1 MKNIRGILIVLCLI
15 LALQPVCGVHA
26 AEAAVSCRTLDATAT
41 LGGSDK
47 ILDTTKAAIVY
58 ERGSGTMIYGYNM
71 DQRIYPSS
79 MVKLMTA
86 LVALENGNL
95 DDIVTVSKA
104 ALDSVAIGSVS
115 AGLVRWEEISLRDLM
130 YCMMV
135 ASANDAA
142 AVIALHVGGSLDMF
156 ILMMNEMAEKLG
168 CSDTNFSNVHGL
180 HDDNTYTTA
189 RDICKILDYALENP
203 EFKQM
208 FETKSYQVAA
218 TNKSDARDIITTN
231 YMMSK
236 DYTKKYFDDRVVGG
250 KTGSTDKAGRC
261 LAITADVNGMDVIAI
276 VMGAEPVYNEDGVS
290 VSRFGSFEEMS
301 ELLDFVEGGFE
312 FGQLFYDGQVIDRFQ
327 VSGGDSDVAVGP
339 MDDVMCVIPKAFA
352 LEDMSWKI
360 VEDRNALVAPIAKGQ
375 TVAQLQVWYKDICIG
390 STDLIA
396 MNKVTVYEPFK
407 GPQSNSAQ
415 EQEDRHGAI
424 IATILGVIVGI
435 VVLFCVGLVAVRM
448 IQVALVKARIRRR
461 RNMRRKRNAELE

>member
-1 MKNIRGILIVLCLI
+1 MKKIRAILIVLCLI
-15 LALQPVCGVHA
+15 LALQPVSGVHA
-26 AEAAVSCRTLDATAT
+26 AEVTVSCRTLDATAT
-41 LGGSDK
+41 LGGNDK

-71 DQRIYPSS
+71 DKRIYPSS

-135 ASANDAA
+135 SSANDAA
-142 AVIALHVGGSLDMF
+142 AVIALHVGGSMDMF

-218 TNKSDARDIITTN
+218 TNKNDARDIITTN

-327 VSGGDSDVAVGP
+327 VNGGDSDVAVGP
-339 MDDVMCVIPKAFA
+339 VDDVMCVIPKKFDQ
-352 LEDMSWKI
+352 EDMTWRI
-360 VEDRNALVAPIAKGQ
+360 VEDKSALVAPILKGQ

-390 STDLIA
+390 STELIA

-407 GPQSNSAQ
+407 EPQGNSAQ
-415 EQEDRHGAI
+415 EQEDRHGAV
-424 IATILGVIVGI
+424 IAAILGVLVGI
-435 VVLFCVGLVAVRM
+435 VVLFAVGLAAFRM
-448 IQVALVKARIRRR
+448 IQVAMVKARIRRR

>member
-1 MKNIRGILIVLCLI
+1 MKNIRAILIVLCLI
-15 LALQPVCGVHA
+15 LALQPVCGVMA
-26 AEAAVSCRTLDATAT
+26 VETEANCRTLDATAA

-327 VSGGDSDVAVGP
+327 VGGGDSDVAVGP

-352 LEDMSWKI
+352 QEDMSWKI
-360 VEDRNALVAPIAKGQ
+360 VEDKNALVAPIAKGQ

-407 GPQSNSAQ
+407 DPQSNSAQ